1 MADRRQLVYAS
12 KRVRAYYEP
21 DRRSIARCA
30 VGPELTE
37 AVHDIVEHI
46 AKPFAIG
53 ISPRD
58 TGHYAK
64 SFELATTYVVYGFP
78 DLMTRVAARLY
89 NTDEGAAAIEYGKKT
104 SKGQK
109 GAHVLT
115 RTLEM
120 LTATQI

>member
-1 MADRRQLVYAS
+1 MAERKQLVYPGR
-12 KRVRAYYEP
+12 RVRAYYRP

-30 VGPELTE
+30 VGPELHE

-46 AKPFAIG
+46 AKPYAIG
-53 ISPRD
+53 ISPRE

-64 SFELATTYVVYGFP
+64 SFEISTTYVAYGFP

-89 NTDEGAAAIEYGKKT
+89 NTDEAAAAIEYGKKT
-104 SKGQK
+104 SRGQK
-109 GAHVLT
+109 GAHVLG

-120 LTATQI
+120 LTATL

>member
-1 MADRRQLVYAS
+1 MADKKQLVYPGRS
-12 KRVRAYYEP
+12 VRAYYKP

-30 VGPELTE
+30 VGPELHH
-37 AVHDIVEHI
+37 AVHDVVENV

-58 TGHYAK
+58 TGAYAK
-64 SFELATTYVVYGFP
+64 SFEISTTYVAYGFP

-89 NTDEGAAAIEYGKKT
+89 NTDEAAAAIEYGRKT

-109 GAHVLT
+109 GAHVLLK
-115 RTLEM
+115 TLEM
-120 LTATQI
+120 LTFTQP